1 MSLSSGMASI
11 NEIFLSGALGIFA
24 VTLIDVLGSI
34 TSRKWNYNYA
44 YLTPLSFV
52 VYTMIGYYVS
62 QTASLNWALII
73 GSLVGIYDGTIGWR
87 LAIIFNANMGEQ
99 KEAALKMDTQTRILF
114 MIIISTFF
122 GFLGTLLAG

>member
-1 MSLSSGMASI
+1 MSSI
-11 NEIFLSGALGIFA
+11 YGLLLPVVFGLFA

-44 YLTPLSFV
+44 YLTPLSFI

-62 QTASLNWALII
+62 QTTSLNWALII

-114 MIIISTFF
+114 MIIISTLF
-122 GFLGTLLAG
+122 GFLGALLAE